1 MGQIAALRKNCQ
13 EELAIDFDEAD
24 ETCALIMDYITNVS
38 GNVFAYD
45 QRIFGEDWDVIED
58 PVCNFFSSMNPNSD
72 AI

>member
-45 QRIFGEDWDVIED
+45 
-58 PVCNFFSSMNPNSD
+58 
-72 AI
+72 